1 MVLLS
6 ALDAIFPKVN
16 GDLFPPPNYL
26 STGAKIR
33 EWRSFTKANQQ
44 REIEQCAEEERRQAV
59 TASRDRE
66 RLERRRNREQ
76 TSSNSAP
83 LSHDTAHI
91 DQLATESITP
101 VGDTVQQSNLDSSTS
116 VQDPTPFAT
125 DDENASQ
132 AHDNVSVEDKV
143 SKTCKITSAA
153 DIVDELDDND
163 DTNKSVTF
171 NIPTPTTS
179 ASPANRPTT
188 TLKEPPPTKHKR
200 NLNDDLDLDNCCS
213 DCKGITS
220 QIILKSNCKDKSD
233 ILQGFHH
240 LVGNAYRLK
249 GSEISNNGE
258 WNYEDNTVGF
268 LLDHNNKLDGYSSFT
283 WKCAE
288 TGTNKWH
295 FHRSNCDNSTS
306 MHAE

>member
-16 GDLFPPPNYL
+16 GDLDPPPNYL
-26 STGAKIR
+26 STGAKMR

-91 DQLATESITP
+91 DQLATESTTP

-116 VQDPTPFAT
+116 VQDPTTFAT

-132 AHDNVSVEDKV
+132 AA
-143 SKTCKITSAA
+143 T
-153 DIVDELDDND
+153 
-163 DTNKSVTF
+163 
-171 NIPTPTTS
+171 
-179 ASPANRPTT
+179 
-188 TLKEPPPTKHKR
+188 
-200 NLNDDLDLDNCCS
+200 
-213 DCKGITS
+213 
-220 QIILKSNCKDKSD
+220 
-233 ILQGFHH
+233 
-240 LVGNAYRLK
+240 
-249 GSEISNNGE
+249 
-258 WNYEDNTVGF
+258 
-268 LLDHNNKLDGYSSFT
+268 
-283 WKCAE
+283 
-288 TGTNKWH
+288 
-295 FHRSNCDNSTS
+295 
-306 MHAE
+306 

>member
-1 MVLLS
+1 MGLNRRNPTQVDVLDFSDFVSVHGIS

-16 GDLFPPPNYL
+16 GDLDPPPNYL
-26 STGAKIR
+26 STGAKMR

-91 DQLATESITP
+91 DQLATESTTP

-116 VQDPTPFAT
+116 VQDPTTFAT

-179 ASPANRPTT
+179 ASARALGSTMMRCIERY
-188 TLKEPPPTKHKR
+188 LMWR
-200 NLNDDLDLDNCCS
+200 RQGQILMIRIFSSASIQIDL
-213 DCKGITS
+213 
-220 QIILKSNCKDKSD
+220 
-233 ILQGFHH
+233 
-240 LVGNAYRLK
+240 
-249 GSEISNNGE
+249 
-258 WNYEDNTVGF
+258 W
-268 LLDHNNKLDGYSSFT
+268 
-283 WKCAE
+283 
-288 TGTNKWH
+288 
-295 FHRSNCDNSTS
+295 
-306 MHAE
+306 M